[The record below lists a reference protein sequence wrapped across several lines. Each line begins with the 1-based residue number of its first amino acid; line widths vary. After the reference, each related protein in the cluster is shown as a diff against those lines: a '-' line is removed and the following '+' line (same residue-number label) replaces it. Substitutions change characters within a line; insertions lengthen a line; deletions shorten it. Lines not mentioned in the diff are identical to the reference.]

1 MEKKLTHRQKE
12 FLTQFLDIY
21 KEMDHSVHYVAVAE
35 HLGIG
40 NVTAYE
46 MLRLLEER
54 GLVRAE
60 YQQNID
66 QHGPGRSNVLFYP
79 TKEADRLINSLTG
92 DSEYLEDWQV
102 VKEQILQQLR
112 DGKADEYEE
121 LLSNLLLRVPE
132 RRSPLIYVTELITA
146 MILMLY
152 TLQDRPEI
160 HAVMERLD
168 RIGLPKEIGLG
179 VLSGVA
185 MLLSVLE
192 RTNRHYSTILL
203 GQISR
208 FEDTLA
214 QMSEE
219 SRKQIGEFTR
229 EVVHILSV

>member
-214 QMSEE
+214 QMSEK